1 MLLHLGALALFA
13 ALRLSRLGQIDIG
26 LFDTNSVVKA
36 LTPRILHDDLN
47 VIYIGFLIGPIS
59 WAAIIK
65 VGFT

>member
-13 ALRLSRLGQIDIG
+13 ALRLSRLGQIDIC